1 MVEVTTPPLD
11 LSFLHVS
18 PLPPKHTDAIPF
30 TELSVAAN
38 FPTLYMVRPKVGFG
52 WII

>member
-1 MVEVTTPPLD
+1 MVEDTTPPLD

-18 PLPPKHTDAIPF
+18 PLPQNIQMLFH
-30 TELSVAAN
+30 SVAVN

-52 WII
+52 WIV